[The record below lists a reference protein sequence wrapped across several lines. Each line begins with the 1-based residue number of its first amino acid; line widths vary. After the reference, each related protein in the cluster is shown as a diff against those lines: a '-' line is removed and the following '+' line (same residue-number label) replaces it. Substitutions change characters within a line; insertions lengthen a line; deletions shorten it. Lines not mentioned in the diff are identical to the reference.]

1 MTVTDAASQAEADRV
16 AMRALK
22 AAQRLDLVEQLRL
35 QAALVACG
43 FQLAH
48 VPLDVIKKPNAGS
61 SLSRSRL
68 IE

>member
-1 MTVTDAASQAEADRV
+1 
-16 AMRALK
+16 MRALK